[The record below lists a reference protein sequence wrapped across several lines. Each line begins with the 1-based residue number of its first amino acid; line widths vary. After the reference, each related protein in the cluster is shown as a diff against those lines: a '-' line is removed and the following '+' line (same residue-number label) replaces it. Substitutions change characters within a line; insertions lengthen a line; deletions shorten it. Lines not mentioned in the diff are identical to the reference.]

1 VLCAASDICQQESG
15 REGDWQREISGVGF
29 VRMCEAGCCIYHFQT
44 RLRSCY
50 DAAVLSSLGFAGT
63 VCQLSQLTKCR
74 RLRNGLKTSCI
85 VAWLHS
91 HGRLLCG
98 GLAGGV

>member
-1 VLCAASDICQQESG
+1 
-15 REGDWQREISGVGF
+15 
-29 VRMCEAGCCIYHFQT
+29 MCEAGCCIYHFQT

-74 RLRNGLKTSCI
+74 RLRNGLKMIYTAAC
-85 VAWLHS
+85 LHL
-91 HGRLLCG
+91 HGRLSGNCILCRG
-98 GLAGGV
+98 GARRYGCLQMVKFDVC